1 MHENKRMCINQT
13 STYNLGFLPVQDIVY
28 VFILSMQIRFTV
40 TVPFQI
46 RIKLI
51 NTETVGRTWDSP

>member
-1 MHENKRMCINQT
+1 MKTKECVTIK
-13 STYNLGFLPVQDIVY
+13 LPPIIKDSCESRTLY

-51 NTETVGRTWDSP
+51 NTETVGRTWDSL